1 LPKLLCF
8 ELGSGHDRN
17 HRGSVIEADAASY
30 CGFAASPGQ
39 RPINEITVASRR
51 DERNE
56 VKQQNQTSFTFL
68 RSASDAAAR

>member
-1 LPKLLCF
+1 MLAF

-17 HRGSVIEADAASY
+17 HRGSVTEADAPSY

-39 RPINEITVASRR
+39 RTINETWFASRR

-56 VKQQNQTSFTFL
+56 AEQQNQTSFTF
-68 RSASDAAAR
+68 